1 MFDFSDRTV
10 LVTGGGAGIGRAIAL
25 GFGKSGAK
33 VAVAEIDAT
42 RADAVRAE
50 LEAAGVDALVV
61 EADVTLEADVRNV
74 AARIESRFGALDVLV
89 NNVGDYMGVIGSFAD
104 ISNED
109 IARLYA
115 VNLNQMF
122 LVTRQ
127 MIPLLRRGA
136 PGASIVGISS
146 IEGFRG
152 NPTGAVYGAL
162 KAAVTGFTAGED
174 AGAYAMGNPLP
185 GTDPAY
191 AERIVS
197 RVTAPLRRSGDVDAY
212 EITYRVHEAIVPME
226 YNRIREA
233 GRMREAL
240 GILEEARERLQ
251 RVGVADHHDLA
262 RYHSAESM
270 LMAAEATY
278 RTALTREE
286 SRSQHFREDFP
297 ERDDENWFKWIAI
310 EQQDGEAKLSTLPI
324 PVDKYRLQPDR
335 R

>member
-33 VAVAEIDAT
+33 VAIAEIDPT

-74 AARIESRFGALDVLV
+74 AARIESRFGSLDVLV

-127 MIPLLRRGA
+127 MIPLLRRA
-136 PGASIVGISS
+136 AAGASIVGVSS

-162 KAAVTGFTAGED
+162 KAAVTGFTRSLALELAPEGIRVNLIAPETTHTPQLPINDIIAPRFAED
-174 AGAYAMGNPLP
+174 KKRWIPLGRFGTPEDMAGAALFLASPHAAWITGTTLHVDGGALAAGGWYRAPDGSWTNTPVISGN
-185 GTDPAY
+185 AFF
-191 AERIVS
+191 
-197 RVTAPLRRSGDVDAY
+197 
-212 EITYRVHEAIVPME
+212 
-226 YNRIREA
+226 
-233 GRMREAL
+233 
-240 GILEEARERLQ
+240 
-251 RVGVADHHDLA
+251 
-262 RYHSAESM
+262 ES
-270 LMAAEATY
+270 
-278 RTALTREE
+278 
-286 SRSQHFREDFP
+286 
-297 ERDDENWFKWIAI
+297 
-310 EQQDGEAKLSTLPI
+310 
-324 PVDKYRLQPDR
+324 
-335 R
+335 